1 MTKTVNR
8 TSKIF
13 GKGSPVSGFCTKI
26 TAIILVL
33 ALCFALAGCQVQNG
47 DEGTVTFV
55 VAKGDN
61 VRAYEINLSD
71 FEQAPTALDIL
82 DYLKEKH
89 GVEYKAQEG
98 AYGLYLTRVGEV
110 KEDMANGVYVG
121 IWTSCDADKDVSAYA
136 TTKEYNGV
144 TLTSSGVGISSMHF
158 EDGVIVYVGELIY
171 G

>member
-8 TSKIF
+8 TSKNF
-13 GKGSPVSGFCTKI
+13 GKGRPVPVFCAKI

-33 ALCFALAGCQVQNG
+33 ALCFAFVGCAVKGAG
-47 DEGTVTFV
+47 EGTVTFV

-61 VRAYEINLSD
+61 VRAYEVNLSD
-71 FEQAPTALDIL
+71 FEESPTALDIL

-89 GVEYKAQEG
+89 GVEYEAQES

-136 TTKEYNGV
+136 TTKEYEGV

-158 EDGVIVYVGELIY
+158 EDGVIIYIGELIY